1 MHVGK
6 NHEVWFKILQQRE
19 GKEKRIKRQMW
30 QHPYNC

>member
-19 GKEKRIKRQMW
+19 GKEKRIEA
-30 QHPYNC
+30 NVATS